1 MDIIDNQLR
10 TALVIFGVTGDLTTR
25 KLIPALYE
33 LHVAGKLPDDL
44 LVIGFAR
51 RDWSDDA
58 MRSHLQ
64 EGVQVYART
73 QPINDY
79 ALKDL
84 LSRMRYVR
92 STFDE
97 LDGYQRLNKLLNELN
112 AGNRLYYLAAPPQ
125 AYPVVV
131 EKIGEACLAECP
143 RGWTRIVV
151 EKPYG
156 FDLKSAEMLDKVV
169 HDVFKEDQV
178 YRIDHYLGKETVQNI
193 LVLRFANGI
202 FEPLWNRLNVDHVQ
216 ITVAESV
223 GIGSRAGYYDK
234 TGVIRDM
241 FQNHI
246 LQLLAL
252 TAMEAPVAFTAD
264 AVRDEKLKILRSLR
278 PIDGDEAL
286 KQTFRAQYVSGW
298 IKGKRVAGY
307 KDEEGVPQDSITET
321 YLAARL
327 HVDNWRWA
335 GVPFYIR
342 SGKRLPRRIT
352 EIAVHFKQVPLPLFG
367 WKNMAGDAPNMLA
380 INIQPDEG
388 ITLSFGAK
396 SPGPENQ
403 IAPVKMEFDYV
414 ESFGAEPPEAYER
427 LLLDSL
433 AGDATLFT
441 RTDEVHAAWKF
452 VTDIIEG
459 WEYNPQ
465 KNLPVYEAGTW
476 GPPGADEFIHQDI
489 RHRWLNP

>member
-64 EGVQVYART
+64 EGVQAYART
-73 QPINDY
+73 QPIDDS

-92 STFDE
+92 STFDD

>member
-64 EGVQVYART
+64 EGVQAYART
-73 QPINDY
+73 QPIDDY

-92 STFDE
+92 STFDD
-97 LDGYQRLNKLLNELN
+97 LDGYQRLNKLLNDIN